1 MVTELALVPVAFL
14 TSCLA
19 AVMGMGGGVLLIA
32 LMPGL
37 LPAAAILPVHAVTQL
52 ASNLSR
58 AAFGW
63 RDIDC
68 SLIPAFMVGA
78 VAGAWLGGEIYASL
92 DLRWLPAVIGAVI
105 LVCTWA
111 PLPQLRGGGNV
122 ALALL
127 GFYQTGLGM
136 LAGATGPL
144 GAAVLLRH
152 NTARDWLVVN
162 TAVYMSLNHALRV
175 AAFAL
180 LGFSFAPWWPL
191 IGAMVAA
198 VIAGSWAGTRLRQ
211 RVPEVD
217 FERWFRLLVTL
228 LALRMIALPL
238 WSPG

>member
-1 MVTELALVPVAFL
+1 MTELALVPVAFL

-19 AVMGMGGGVLLIA
+19 GVMGMGGGVLLIA

-37 LPAAAILPVHAVTQL
+37 LPAAAILPVHALTQL

-63 RDIDC
+63 REIGW
-68 SLIPAFMVGA
+68 SLIPAFTAGA

-92 DLRWLPAVIGAVI
+92 DLRWLPAVIGALI
-105 LVCTWA
+105 LVFTWA
-111 PLPQLRGGGNV
+111 PLPQLRGGGSA

-144 GAAVLLRH
+144 GAAVLLRYSA
-152 NTARDWLVVN
+152 ARDWLVVN

-175 AAFAL
+175 VAFAL

-211 RVPEVD
+211 LVPQVD
-217 FERWFRLLVTL
+217 FERWFKVLVTL
-228 LALRMIALPL
+228 LALRMMALPL
-238 WSPG
+238 WSVG